1 MGILGAS
8 NPPQEPVKGLN
19 YIGNHIFGYSG
30 QIAVSN
36 ATTTLIETVMGSG
49 YAVLELDFGTASVS
63 SRDMLWEV
71 LIDETKV
78 YGYVSS
84 GTNQAGQNPANRIKI
99 LVPGYAKFKITSEN
113 QTDTNTENQFVV
125 ITGRVYA

>member
-1 MGILGAS
+1 MGILGVS
-8 NPPQEPVKGLN
+8 NPAPGAGKGLN
-19 YIGNHIFGYSG
+19 YIGDHIFGYSG
-30 QIAVSN
+30 QVLVGDT
-36 ATTTLIETVMGSG
+36 TTTLIETIMGSG
-49 YAVLELDFGTASVS
+49 YAVLELDFGTGSVS

-71 LIDETKV
+71 LIDEQKV